1 MTAIEKYQNWLAEPA
16 LNETLR
22 KELLAIEQDPSEIQD
37 RFYQDISFGTAGLRG
52 KLGAGTNRMNIH
64 IVARTASAIGKTIL
78 AEGRASADRGV
89 VIAYDCRIM
98 SPEFA
103 SLSAE
108 ILNGM
113 GIRVYFFPSLRPTPE
128 LSYAILKL
136 GAAAGINVTASHN
149 PQEYNGYKV
158 YWSDAAQIRDEIAD
172 QIIAAINKT
181 PLFED
186 VPRQTREDATKAG
199 RFIMLGQE
207 IDEAFYDA
215 TCDLA
220 MFGEP
225 DHAATHATGS
235 AATHATGSAATRA
248 THATGSAATDQ
259 VKRDY
264 KIVYTPLNG
273 AGNIPVRT
281 VLSRMGFNQV
291 HVVPEQEQPDGTF
304 PTTPSPNPEIP
315 ETFRLAEQLA
325 QKIGAQLIIATD
337 PDCDRI
343 ACHVLHQGQ
352 YHSISGNQLGILFVN
367 YLLTQLQTQNRLPAN
382 AAIVKSIV
390 TSETGGD
397 IARKFGVSVYDSLT
411 GFKNICAPAKAWEIT
426 GEHSFIIGY
435 EESIGYSIGT
445 HLRDKDGV
453 GASLLLAEMTGH
465 YLAHGRSL
473 IDVLDQIYDEHGHEA
488 DGAINIILEGKAGQ
502 SRISR
507 MMQTYRTTYIEKT
520 SFAKLKEIIDYKT
533 SIKTTIDGKA
543 EDSAKIG
550 KSAAGNS
557 VTTGD
562 TAIVESSAAES
573 TTGQPAK
580 QETIKIEKTDCVRY
594 TLTDGSWYA
603 LRPSG
608 TEPKIKIYIYTRAKT
623 MAEANNKMAELKKTI
638 NQKLLEIE

>member
-22 KELLAIEQDPSEIQD
+22 MELLAFEQDPDEIQD
-37 RFYQDISFGTAGLRG
+37 RFYQDLSFGTAGLRG

-64 IVARTASAIGKTIL
+64 VVARAAAAIGKTIL
-78 AEGRASADRGV
+78 AEGQASASRGV

-113 GIRVYFFPSLRPTPE
+113 GIKTYFFPSLRPTPE

-136 GAAAGINVTASHN
+136 NAAAGINVTASHN

-158 YWSDAAQIRDEIAD
+158 YWSDAAQIRDDIAD
-172 QIIAAINKT
+172 QIIAAIDKT
-181 PLFED
+181 PLFENT
-186 VPRQTREDATKAG
+186 PRQTRAAATEAG
-199 RFIMLGQE
+199 LFILLGQE

-225 DHAATHATGS
+225 DHAAGS
-235 AATHATGSAATRA
+235 AAKTAVAGSAAD
-248 THATGSAATDQ
+248 AALNGAADHSDAAPTPASNADADQ

-281 VLSRMGFNQV
+281 VLKRMGFSHV

-315 ETFRLAEQLA
+315 ETFQLAEQLA
-325 QKIGAQLIIATD
+325 QKIGAELIIATD

-343 ACHVLHQGQ
+343 ACRVLHQGQ

-367 YLLTQLQTQNRLPAN
+367 YLLTQLHTQNRLPTN

-411 GFKNICAPAKAWEIT
+411 GFKNICAPAKAWQIT

-465 YLAHGRSL
+465 YLAQGRSL
-473 IDVLDQIYDEHGHEA
+473 IDVLDQIYDEHGYEA
-488 DGAINIILEGKAGQ
+488 DDAINIILEGKSGQ
-502 SRISR
+502 ARISR
-507 MMQTYRTTYIEKT
+507 MMQTYRTKYLEKT
-520 SFAKLKEIIDYKT
+520 SFAKLKEIIDYQT
-533 SIKTTIDGKA
+533 STKTTIEENTEA
-543 EDSAKIG
+543 SAR
-550 KSAAGNS
+550 AA
-557 VTTGD
+557 D
-562 TAIVESSAAES
+562 LTA
-573 TTGQPAK
+573 GQPTSTK
-580 QETIKIEKTDCVRY
+580 QETIKIEKTDCIRY

-608 TEPKIKIYIYTRAKT
+608 TEPKIKTYIYTRAKT
-623 MAEANNKMAELKKTI
+623 MAEANNKMAELKQTI

>member
-98 SPEFA
+98 SLEFA
-103 SLSAE
+103 NLSAE

-113 GIRVYFFPSLRPTPE
+113 GIKVYFFPSLRPTPE

-533 SIKTTIDGKA
+533 STKTTIDGKA
-543 EDSAKIG
+543 EDSANIG
-550 KSAAGNS
+550 KSAAVVGETNHAADINS
-557 VTTGD
+557 
-562 TAIVESSAAES
+562 A
-573 TTGQPAK
+573 TGQPTK
-580 QETIKIEKTDCVRY
+580 QETIKIEKTDCIRY

-608 TEPKIKIYIYTRAKT
+608 TEPKIKTYIYTRAKT

>member
-1 MTAIEKYQNWLAEPA
+1 MTAIEKFQNWLAEPA
-16 LNETLR
+16 LNQALR
-22 KELLAIEQDPSEIQD
+22 AELLAIEHDHDEIQD
-37 RFYQDISFGTAGLRG
+37 RFYKDLSFGTAGLRG

-64 IVARTASAIGKTIL
+64 VVARAAAAIGKTIL
-78 AEGRASADRGV
+78 AEGQAFASRGV

-108 ILNGM
+108 ILNDM
-113 GIRVYFFPSLRPTPE
+113 GIKTYFFPSLRPTPE

-136 GAAAGINVTASHN
+136 NAAAGINVTASHN

-158 YWSDAAQIRDEIAD
+158 YWSDAAQIRDDIAD
-172 QIIAAINKT
+172 QIIAAIDKT
-181 PLFED
+181 PLFEN
-186 VPRQTREDATKAG
+186 VPRQARAAATEAG
-199 RFIMLGQE
+199 LFILLGQE

-225 DHAATHATGS
+225 DHANAGS
-235 AATHATGSAATRA
+235 AAKTAAVGPAADAVGSATDAALNAAADHSATAA
-248 THATGSAATDQ
+248 THTPDSNADQ

-281 VLSRMGFNQV
+281 VLKRMGFSHV

-315 ETFRLAEQLA
+315 ETFQLAEQLA

-343 ACHVLHQGQ
+343 ACRVLHQDQ

-367 YLLTQLQTQNRLPAN
+367 YLLTQLHTQNRLPTN

-411 GFKNICAPAKAWEIT
+411 GFKNICAPAKAWQIT
-426 GEHSFIIGY
+426 GEHTFIIGY

-465 YLAHGRSL
+465 YLAQGRSL

-488 DGAINIILEGKAGQ
+488 DDAINIILEGKSGQ
-502 SRISR
+502 ARISR
-507 MMQTYRTTYIEKT
+507 MMQTYRTKYLEKT
-520 SFAKLKEIIDYKT
+520 SFAKLKEIIDYQT
-533 SIKTTIDGKA
+533 STKTTIEENTEA
-543 EDSAKIG
+543 SAR
-550 KSAAGNS
+550 AADLN
-557 VTTGD
+557 
-562 TAIVESSAAES
+562 
-573 TTGQPAK
+573 
-580 QETIKIEKTDCVRY
+580 
-594 TLTDGSWYA
+594 
-603 LRPSG
+603 
-608 TEPKIKIYIYTRAKT
+608 
-623 MAEANNKMAELKKTI
+623 KKTSKSKK
-638 NQKLLEIE
+638 QTAYATP

>member
-37 RFYQDISFGTAGLRG
+37 RFYQDLSFGTAGLRG

-113 GIRVYFFPSLRPTPE
+113 GLRVYFFPSLRPTPE

-207 IDEAFYDA
+207 IDEAFYEA

-225 DHAATHATGS
+225 DHAA
-235 AATHATGSAATRA
+235 ATHATGSAAAQNPHAATHATGIVATQNPHAA

-281 VLSRMGFNQV
+281 VLSRMGFNHV

-315 ETFRLAEQLA
+315 ETFQLAEQLA
-325 QKIGAQLIIATD
+325 RKIGAQLIIATD

-367 YLLTQLQTQNRLPAN
+367 YLLTQLHTQNRLPAN

-390 TSETGGD
+390 TSETGGN

-488 DGAINIILEGKAGQ
+488 DGAINIILEGKSGQ

-520 SFAKLKEIIDYKT
+520 SFANLKEIIDYKT
-533 SIKTTIDGKA
+533 SIKTIIDGKA
-543 EDSAKIG
+543 EDSANIG
-550 KSAAGNS
+550 KSAAG
-557 VTTGD
+557 
-562 TAIVESSAAES
+562 
-573 TTGQPAK
+573 QPTK